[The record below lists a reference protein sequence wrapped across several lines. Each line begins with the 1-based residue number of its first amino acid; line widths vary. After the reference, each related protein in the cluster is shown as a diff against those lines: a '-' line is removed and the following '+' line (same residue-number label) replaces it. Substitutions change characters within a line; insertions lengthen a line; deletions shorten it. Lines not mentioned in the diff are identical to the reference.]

1 MSLSNK
7 IINPN
12 RVRELMASMQ
22 ADIEKQ
28 EAIAQPDN
36 KIRNSRE
43 YNACQMILKTSC
55 SVSSAARSW
64 SIPIHKILKFAK
76 RSNIQIVYHPHEM
89 DDKAK
94 AIIENGSYKKS
105 IPRGLKQR
113 VAYELALRVGVSE
126 ACRTI
131 NVCRRGLYYYC
142 DRYNL
147 PTPERSERRVR

>member
-12 RVRELMASMQ
+12 RVRELMAAMQ

-28 EAIAQPDN
+28 EAIAQPDR
-36 KIRNSRE
+36 KIRSSRE

-89 DDKAK
+89 DEKAR
-94 AIIENGSYKKS
+94 AIVESGAYTKG
-105 IPRGLKQR
+105 IPYGLKQR
-113 VAYELALRVGVSE
+113 VAYELAMKYGVSE
-126 ACRTI
+126 ACRMI
-131 NVCRRGLYYYC
+131 KVCRRGIYYYC
-142 DRYNL
+142 ERYGL
-147 PTPERSERRVR
+147 PTPDRSTRRTR

>member
-12 RVRELMASMQ
+12 RVRELMAAMQ
-22 ADIEKQ
+22 AEIVKKE
-28 EAIAQPDN
+28 EIAQPN
-36 KIRNSRE
+36 KKTRGSRE
-43 YNACQMILKTSC
+43 YNACQMVIKTSC

-64 SIPIHKILKFAK
+64 SVPIHKILKFAK
-76 RSNIQIVYHPHEM
+76 KNNIHIVYNPDEM
-89 DDKAK
+89 DKKAK
-94 AIIENGSYKKS
+94 ALVETGAYKKG

-131 NVCRRGLYYYC
+131 KVCRRGLYYYC

-147 PTPERSERRVR
+147 PTPERSMLRVR